1 MSIVIDASVALAWV
15 FGDERHDAAWQVI
28 ERLRQAPAWVPAHF
42 HLEVGNGLLTG
53 LRRGRLTPEEMRT
66 AIVALGALP
75 IEVDLDTP
83 GRAFSES
90 WPLAA
95 DHGLTTYDAAYLELA
110 IRRGLALATLDV
122 NLARAARVEGV
133 ALDVG

>member
-1 MSIVIDASVALAWV
+1 MSLVIDASVALAWV
-15 FGDERHDAAWQVI
+15 FGDEQHDAAWQVV
-28 ERLRQAPAWVPAHF
+28 ERLQEGPAWVPAHF
-42 HLEVGNGLLTG
+42 HLEVGNGLLSG
-53 LRRGRLTPEEMRT
+53 LRRGRLTADQART

-95 DHGLTTYDAAYLELA
+95 QHGLTTYDAAYLELA
-110 IRRGLALATLDV
+110 IRRGLPLATLDER
-122 NLARAARVEGV
+122 LASAARVEGV
-133 ALDVG
+133 DLAI

>member
-1 MSIVIDASVALAWV
+1 MSLVIDASMALAWV
-15 FGDERHDAAWQVI
+15 FGDEHHDAAWQVVDRLI
-28 ERLRQAPAWVPAHF
+28 EGPAWVPAHF

-53 LRRGRLTPEEMRT
+53 LRRGRLTADQART

-83 GRAFSES
+83 SRAFSEC

-95 DHGLTTYDAAYLELA
+95 QHGLTTYDAAYLELA
-110 IRRGLALATLDV
+110 IRRGLLLATLDAS
-122 NLARAARVEGV
+122 LARAAKAEGV
-133 ALDVG
+133 ELAI

>member
-1 MSIVIDASVALAWV
+1 LSIVIDASVALAWV

-53 LRRGRLTPEEMRT
+53 LRRGHLTPEETRT

-75 IEVDLDTP
+75 IEVELDTP
-83 GRAFSES
+83 SRALSES

-95 DHGLTTYDAAYLELA
+95 RHGLTTYDAAYLELA
-110 IRRGLALATLDV
+110 IRRGLPLAALDARLVSAARAEGLALA
-122 NLARAARVEGV
+122 
-133 ALDVG
+133 VG